1 MEIKS
6 LRELVIGVM
15 ESDDSYLEKDGVN
28 IKIAYNKATYM
39 EKALVDK
46 VFILLCGY
54 SLERLIEKH
63 ENQTRE

>member
-6 LRELVIGVM
+6 LREIVIDEM
-15 ESDDSYLEKDGVN
+15 LSDDSYLEKDGVE
-28 IKIAYNKATYM
+28 IKKAYNKAAYM

-54 SLERLIEKH
+54 SLETLIEKH
-63 ENQTRE
+63 ENQTEE